1 MGGPPVLSSKEKS
14 MSSELSPQVPPK
26 PSSRVLV
33 ASATALA
40 LAVTGGVVV
49 GFVWGGGG
57 PAAVAESTIAPAA
70 KEQNLVA
77 PVAAIGAIP
86 PSTST
91 GSLPSLADIVERVSP
106 AVVSLKAKV
115 TAERTAEVSDE
126 ELEQLPPSLRDFFE
140 RFRKNGPPNQQ
151 RRPRGE
157 VQGSGFVIESA
168 GYIVTNNHVVAN
180 ATDIEVAFSDGKK
193 LKAKLIGRDELTD
206 IALIKVEPKGRP
218 LPAVTFAD
226 DARVR
231 VGDWVL
237 AVGNPFGLGGTVTA
251 GIISARGRDEVTGA
265 QFTDYLQIDAAINQ
279 GNSGGPTFDLSGRVI
294 GMNTAIFSP
303 SGGSVGI
310 GFAIPSN
317 TIRRVVADLKK
328 SGGVTRGW
336 LGVQI
341 QSLNEDAALALGLPD
356 ESGAIVAEVI
366 DGSPAQKAGVKQ
378 GDVVLKMNG
387 TPVKDNRDLSRKVAA
402 LQVGQTASFTVW
414 RDSRQLNLNVTIA
427 KRPGED
433 RVASRSNDGKGDSK
447 DAGTSGDAKVAAL
460 GLNLQTITQAVR
472 TQYDLDATAKGVLI
486 TEVDPDSDAAER
498 GLRPGDRIIAVAGN
512 EVRAISDVKSAVDGA
527 KSAKRPS
534 VLLFVETNRGKVYIP
549 VKLSAGKS

>member
-1 MGGPPVLSSKEKS
+1 LFPRRSRCPPNCRRKFLRNPAPACWSQARPRSR
-14 MSSELSPQVPPK
+14 SPLPA
-26 PSSRVLV
+26 
-33 ASATALA
+33 ASWWI
-40 LAVTGGVVV
+40 VR
-49 GFVWGGGG
+49 GGGG
-57 PAAVAESTIAPAA
+57 PAAVAESTVAPA
-70 KEQNLVA
+70 KEQKLVA

-237 AVGNPFGLGGTVTA
+237 A
-251 GIISARGRDEVTGA
+251 SAT
-265 QFTDYLQIDAAINQ
+265 
-279 GNSGGPTFDLSGRVI
+279 
-294 GMNTAIFSP
+294 P
-303 SGGSVGI
+303 SVSV
-310 GFAIPSN
+310 A
-317 TIRRVVADLKK
+317 RLR
-328 SGGVTRGW
+328 
-336 LGVQI
+336 
-341 QSLNEDAALALGLPD
+341 
-356 ESGAIVAEVI
+356 
-366 DGSPAQKAGVKQ
+366 PA
-378 GDVVLKMNG
+378 
-387 TPVKDNRDLSRKVAA
+387 LSRRAA
-402 LQVGQTASFTVW
+402 AMKSPVLS
-414 RDSRQLNLNVTIA
+414 SRTICRSTPLSTKA
-427 KRPGED
+427 TRAAQRSTS
-433 RVASRSNDGKGDSK
+433 RVAS
-447 DAGTSGDAKVAAL
+447 
-460 GLNLQTITQAVR
+460 
-472 TQYDLDATAKGVLI
+472 
-486 TEVDPDSDAAER
+486 
-498 GLRPGDRIIAVAGN
+498 
-512 EVRAISDVKSAVDGA
+512 SA
-527 KSAKRPS
+527 
-534 VLLFVETNRGKVYIP
+534 
-549 VKLSAGKS
+549 